1 LHEKDINIRPNI
13 KKKIA
18 WKGYKHKT
26 KVSRGKIINSI
37 NASKPLKKWYH
48 MKIANIQDIKNI
60 SIQAKV
66 FCGCLILPMFQ
77 VHLENQPPE

>member
-1 LHEKDINIRPNI
+1 
-13 KKKIA
+13 
-18 WKGYKHKT
+18 
-26 KVSRGKIINSI
+26 
-37 NASKPLKKWYH
+37 